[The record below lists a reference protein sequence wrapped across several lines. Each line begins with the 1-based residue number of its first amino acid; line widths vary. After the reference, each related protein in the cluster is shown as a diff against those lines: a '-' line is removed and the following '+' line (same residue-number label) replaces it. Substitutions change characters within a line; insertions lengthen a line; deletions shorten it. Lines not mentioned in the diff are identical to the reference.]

1 MLHPLPPREPHLSK
15 ESTPFPNCVTRW
27 ESSVQMCE
35 SIGNIHTQTGTATLQ
50 DAVPKAHG
58 GNWLNSTAL
67 PPSLSHTP
75 SFPASRPWNRKE
87 TGFRETLHSPSIS
100 REPKPS
106 RSLTRA
112 SERV

>member
-50 DAVPKAHG
+50 DAVSKAHG

-67 PPSLSHTP
+67 PLLYLTLPLSLPVDPGIAKKQVSEKPFILHL
-75 SFPASRPWNRKE
+75 FLGNRNQVV
-87 TGFRETLHSPSIS
+87 R
-100 REPKPS
+100 
-106 RSLTRA
+106 
-112 SERV
+112 